1 MHSEDTTVTT
11 WILELS
17 YNFCSL
23 RTGTKARYKVSFQNS
38 FPFTNLKKKRFCE
51 LLFGSP
57 EHALEPSEFLL
68 PFSLVFLLKNKK
80 NQETSGMQMSSLV
93 S

>member
-1 MHSEDTTVTT
+1 LD
-11 WILELS
+11 IGIELQ
-17 YNFCSL
+17 FL
-23 RTGTKARYKVSFQNS
+23 FFKDRDQGQIQMTGSQSFLS
-38 FPFTNLKKKRFCE
+38 KFLPFHQFEKKKRFCE

-68 PFSLVFLLKNKK
+68 PFSLVFLLKSKK
-80 NQETSGMQMSSLV
+80 IQETSGMQMSSLV